1 MKKVVIIFL
10 FFIGIIYVSADRI
23 ELTDIECIDGDTIK
37 ANINGSIETI
47 RFLSIDTPETKY
59 STKDKDEPY
68 AKEAS
73 EYTCDSVSNG
83 KVEIEYDEKSDKTD
97 KYGRYLGWIFVNDN
111 LLQKELISL
120 GYAKVKYVYDDYK
133 YVDVLKKEE
142 KLAKENKLG
151 IWSDYIENDDEENES
166 LIDKIIDI
174 IEKIIESICNFIK
187 NLIKD

>member
-1 MKKVVIIFL
+1 MKKVVILFL

-120 GYAKVKYVYDDYK
+120 GYAKVKYVYNDYK
-133 YVDVLKKEE
+133 YVDELKKEE

-151 IWSDYIENDDEENES
+151 IWSDYIENDDENES